1 MNQPTERFHTPSIL
15 ILLASALG
23 VMAFITFG
31 LTLAV
36 QGLVGLY
43 TGTAIEST
51 LTFMMSGGLIFT
63 GLLAMPG
70 GYYSLRRLMGHPPGN
85 QPALIFG
92 TLDWLVLLTAWPLL
106 ILLGHYILETQ
117 TAWLVMPVISI
128 IAAAIPIAFIL
139 RLALNRLQIGT
150 RQRVWG
156 VLGLG
161 LTISPLVILVFETI
175 ILVLA
180 VATAIIVLAMQ
191 PERLDAIAGFV
202 ALLENA
208 SEEQILS
215 LVGPLVFQPA
225 GLLALFGFV
234 AVAVPLVEEMFKTLP
249 LWFFGK
255 KLNNPIEGFLL
266 GAVSGA
272 AFALFEN
279 IGYAANDTEMWATT
293 TLARIG
299 AGSMHI
305 LTGGLMG
312 WALALAF
319 TQRKYLR
326 LAGIYLLV
334 VVIHALWNAL
344 GVSMGLGVIA
354 GLVETAPSFW
364 RNAPLTALAAL
375 LTLGVGAIVVLLR
388 ANRRMQAEQSARVE
402 NQTPSAE

>member
-1 MNQPTERFHTPSIL
+1 MNQPAERLHTPSTL

-23 VMAFITFG
+23 VMAFFTFG
-31 LTLAV
+31 LALAV
-36 QGLVGLY
+36 QGLVGLL
-43 TGTAIEST
+43 TGAASEST
-51 LTFMMSGGLIFT
+51 PTFMMSGGLIFT
-63 GLLAMPG
+63 GLLALPG
-70 GYYSLRRLMGHPPGN
+70 GYYSLRRLMGHPPDD
-85 QPALIFG
+85 QPTLIFG
-92 TLDWLVLLTAWPLL
+92 ALDWLVLLTAWPLL

-117 TAWLVMPVISI
+117 TAWLVMPVISTV
-128 IAAAIPIAFIL
+128 AAAIPIAFIL
-139 RLALNRLQIGT
+139 RLVLNRLQIGT

-312 WALALAF
+312 FALALAF

-334 VVIHALWNAL
+334 VFIHALWNAL
-344 GVSMGLGVIA
+344 GVSMALGVLA
-354 GLVETAPSFW
+354 SLLDTAPTFW
-364 RNAPLTALAAL
+364 RSAPFTALAAL
-375 LTLGVGAIVVLLR
+375 ITLGIGALVVLAR
-388 ANRRMQAEQSARVE
+388 ANRHMQAGQAVDDSD
-402 NQTPSAE
+402 QPGTIQ